1 MMRGDDQFTLQLRQL
16 RSALEQCGEHSLVKR
31 IDDVMEMPSE
41 ERAAFLTS
49 NELWAGAGSI
59 ADEAGVGRGR
69 GLRGKVESALVQ
81 LGEEQLRTRLV
92 NPRTATWVAAFKR
105 WRQEGS

>member
-1 MMRGDDQFTLQLRQL
+1 MMRGNDQFTLQLRQL

-49 NELWAGAGSI
+49 
-59 ADEAGVGRGR
+59 
-69 GLRGKVESALVQ
+69 
-81 LGEEQLRTRLV
+81 
-92 NPRTATWVAAFKR
+92 
-105 WRQEGS
+105 

>member
-1 MMRGDDQFTLQLRQL
+1 MMRGNDQFTLQLRQL
-16 RSALEQCGEHSLVKR
+16 RSALEQCGEHSLVR
-31 IDDVMEMPSE
+31 GLDAGMEMPSE
-41 ERAAFLTS
+41 
-49 NELWAGAGSI
+49 
-59 ADEAGVGRGR
+59 GR

>member
-1 MMRGDDQFTLQLRQL
+1 MISSRCNYASFDLLSSSAENTAWSSVLMMLWKCR
-16 RSALEQCGEHSLVKR
+16 VKNAQR
-31 IDDVMEMPSE
+31 
-41 ERAAFLTS
+41 FLPP
-49 NELWAGAGSI
+49 NELWGGAGSI